1 MLALALVGFN
11 VGVEVGQIAIVGI
24 FLPLAY
30 LLRRTWLYRCILL
43 VGGSSAIVAV
53 AALWFVE
60 RAFNLKFLP
69 IH

>member
-1 MLALALVGFN
+1 LV
-11 VGVEVGQIAIVGI
+11 
-24 FLPLAY
+24 
-30 LLRRTWLYRCILL
+30 L

-60 RAFNLKFLP
+60 RAVNLKFLP